1 MPRLLPIERMLVNQ
15 FLFAACAAVY
25 VVLSS
30 IIALR
35 SRRFTGWLLAA
46 CCLMT
51 AAWATKHAVALPEA
65 WGGLANAFDL
75 CRALLWYCFVLH
87 LYRQFV
93 GPDQTGQA
101 FLAIGVIAFALAG
114 VAATSGWLSGE
125 WTSGMERPSL
135 LSLGIMVRLGIAIC
149 ELLLIENLYLNLP
162 EQSRWHVALP
172 CVLLGGLACFDIL
185 LCADLV
191 LFHKAS
197 ASLTGAHAIAMIMV
211 APLLAVAAQRNR
223 RHRLKLQLSRT
234 AVFHSAAL
242 ILSGAVLLVISAA
255 GEMSRRFGA
264 DWSWTAEI
272 SLFFAVLIGFGTLL
286 TSASARSRLQRTVVE
301 HFFAQRY
308 DYRRQWLNCIDTL
321 SDTQSQGRTALHSRA
336 IRAMADVV
344 DSPGGVLFLRY
355 GGVGAFQWS
364 GSWNM
369 PASAPVAS
377 DHPVVAA
384 MSDGNWIAV
393 LDGVEPQGSPP
404 APLDQLGQLGQLGR
418 LWLAIPLVTGNLQ
431 IGFILAAPP
440 RAPFDLDQEAF
451 DLLRIVGR
459 EIASFIAE
467 QRATR
472 VMMQTR
478 QLHDYGKRFA
488 FVAHDIKNVSS
499 QLSLLLSNAET
510 HLANPEFQRDMLETV
525 SASVSKIT
533 ALLHRLDEPAAD
545 RAPAALVPLPQLERL
560 VATYRRVRKTPLS
573 LDHDGST
580 ASVAISPDAFETAV
594 AHLLNNAI
602 EASGGAPVL
611 LRIRHEALQVVID
624 IVDAGP
630 GMTAEFIRDRL
641 FQPFGTTRREGS
653 GIGAFQARELL
664 REGGGDVQAIS
675 APGLGT
681 TMRLVLPRT
690 DAPDIAAKGPDPFAT
705 RRATGS
711 PGDASSLIFADL
723 RSAQS

>member
-1 MPRLLPIERMLVNQ
+1 M
-15 FLFAACAAVY
+15 
-25 VVLSS
+25 
-30 IIALR
+30 
-35 SRRFTGWLLAA
+35 LLA
-46 CCLMT
+46 
-51 AAWATKHAVALPEA
+51 
-65 WGGLANAFDL
+65 
-75 CRALLWYCFVLH
+75 
-87 LYRQFV
+87 
-93 GPDQTGQA
+93 
-101 FLAIGVIAFALAG
+101 
-114 VAATSGWLSGE
+114 
-125 WTSGMERPSL
+125 
-135 LSLGIMVRLGIAIC
+135 
-149 ELLLIENLYLNLP
+149 
-162 EQSRWHVALP
+162 
-172 CVLLGGLACFDIL
+172 
-185 LCADLV
+185 
-191 LFHKAS
+191 
-197 ASLTGAHAIAMIMV
+197 
-211 APLLAVAAQRNR
+211 
-223 RHRLKLQLSRT
+223 
-234 AVFHSAAL
+234 
-242 ILSGAVLLVISAA
+242 ISAA
-255 GEMSRRFGA
+255 GEMSRRFAA

-272 SLFFAVLIGFGTLL
+272 SLFFAALVALGALL
-286 TSASARSRLQRTVVE
+286 TSASARSRLQRTVVQ

-321 SDTQSQGRTALHSRA
+321 SDTRSQGGTALHSRA

-344 DSPGGVLFLRY
+344 DSPGGILFLRD

-377 DHPVVAA
+377 SHPVAAA

-393 LDGVEPQGSPP
+393 LDGIEGQGPP
-404 APLDQLGQLGQLGR
+404 SAPLDRLGR

-431 IGFILAAPP
+431 IGFILTAPP
-440 RAPFDLDQEAF
+440 RAPFDLDQEVF

-459 EIASFIAE
+459 EIASFVAE

-499 QLSLLLSNAET
+499 QLSLLLSNAER
-510 HLANPEFQRDMLETV
+510 HLANPEFQRDMLDTV
-525 SASVSKIT
+525 SASVLKIT
-533 ALLHRLDEPAAD
+533 ALLQRLDAPATD

-560 VATYRRVRKTPLS
+560 VATYRRVRKAPLA

-580 ASVAISPDAFETAV
+580 AAVAISPDAFETAV

-602 EASGGAPVL
+602 EASSGAPVL
-611 LRIRHEALQVVID
+611 LRIRHEARQVVID
-624 IVDAGP
+624 IVDGGP

-690 DAPDIAAKGPDPFAT
+690 DAPEIVAKSVDAFENRIAVEA
-705 RRATGS
+705 
-711 PGDASSLIFADL
+711 PGDASGLIFAEPGGA
-723 RSAQS
+723 SS